1 LREKIETGLLLS
13 VGALSACAS
22 LFFCYYTL
30 RLAYLGATGMID
42 AAHRT
47 AGLRIGAAVFPAASF
62 TFGWLSLACFRRT
75 SVRTAVR
82 RFRSSSSSTSS
93 MAARTRTT
101 IPSGWDSDS

>member
-1 LREKIETGLLLS
+1 MKTKITGALRMC

-30 RLAYLGATGMID
+30 RLAFLGATGKID

-47 AGLRIGAAVFPAASF
+47 IGLHIGAAVFPAASF
-62 TFGWLSLACFRRT
+62 AFGWISLACFRG
-75 SVRTAVR
+75 
-82 RFRSSSSSTSS
+82 S

-101 IPSGWDSDS
+101 IPSGWDSESLSPLRRRR